1 MAMKEMW
8 LCQQYGFSEA
18 KTWILSGWD
27 EKQAGRPVFLLQD
40 LDENSHFHFI
50 FLFSIPL
57 KKFIEQE

>member
-1 MAMKEMW
+1 MAKETW
-8 LCQQYGFSEA
+8 HCQQYGFFEA

-40 LDENSHFHFI
+40 LNNQPLSFHF
-50 FLFSIPL
+50 FVSIPL